1 MLADHLGTLILGSVR
16 VNLRNLRHLMPS
28 WLPLRCQS
36 VGLLRQLSPAVLAEF
51 VEFLLRRASCRS
63 KSVICFSCSVICFSC
78 SVICFSCSAIFFW
91 ASASSFSRSAMRSL
105 RFWTFSRSRSNSCRR
120 NFSEDRGRLE
130 PNFAATRRVVLAIIQ
145 HKLTHSPEFVQ
156 RKCRKT

>member
-1 MLADHLGTLILGSVR
+1 LLHFFF
-16 VNLRNLRHLMPS
+16 PS
-28 WLPLRCQS
+28 PS
-36 VGLLRQLSPAVLAEF
+36 PSSLSPLSLHDALP
-51 VEFLLRRASCRS
+51 
-63 KSVICFSCSVICFSC
+63 
-78 SVICFSCSAIFFW
+78 IFFW

>member
-1 MLADHLGTLILGSVR
+1 
-16 VNLRNLRHLMPS
+16 
-28 WLPLRCQS
+28 
-36 VGLLRQLSPAVLAEF
+36 
-51 VEFLLRRASCRS
+51 
-63 KSVICFSCSVICFSC
+63 
-78 SVICFSCSAIFFW
+78 
-91 ASASSFSRSAMRSL
+91 MRSL

-156 RKCRKT
+156 RKRSEEHTSELQSHLNLVCRLLLEKKNKKTSTTKRRCRIRRLSQGSPRGQRPIAEDHD